1 MKIVIS
7 DLDSKM
13 NRVEGQAIIDS
24 INKFVRRGNMFIIAT
39 DKAINYI
46 ADTLAIADLNV
57 EYYICN
63 DGGVIFDK
71 YFNILYR
78 KDIKQELVRP
88 IINILEDDDNILET
102 FVDTSHGFVKDTTKS
117 ANGIVA
123 RPFDRLKAEVLLNS
137 IVLKYPSIH
146 GHINENWL
154 NINDIDV
161 TKYNAFEYLKNNFR
175 LDKYEVYV
183 YGKDITDLELLEHY
197 NGYTSK
203 ECSDDLKKYSKGEFD
218 SVKDLIE
225 MILNDEDKKELE
237 TIYENI

>member
-7 DLDSKM
+7 DIDSKM
-13 NRVEGQAIIDS
+13 SSIQGSDIIDS
-24 INKFVRRGNMFIIAT
+24 INEFVHSGNLFIIAT

-46 ADTLAIADLNV
+46 ADTLAISDLNI

-63 DGGVIFDK
+63 DGGIIFDK
-71 YFNILYR
+71 YYNVLYR

-88 IINILEDDDNILET
+88 IINMLEDDENIIEA

-146 GHINENWL
+146 GHVNDNWL

-161 TKYNAFEYLKNNFR
+161 TKEAAVKYLIDNYR
-175 LDKYEVYV
+175 LSDNEIYV
-183 YGKDITDLELLEHY
+183 VGKDITDLELMEKY
-197 NGYTSK
+197 NGYNLK
-203 ECSDDLKKYSKGEFD
+203 ECPEDLKKYSKGEIENLKQLID
-218 SVKDLIE
+218 MLIE
-225 MILNDEDKKELE
+225 EEKKKLE
-237 TIYENI
+237 TIYEDI

>member
-7 DLDSKM
+7 DIDSK
-13 NRVEGQAIIDS
+13 ISKIDGADIVDT
-24 INKFVRRGNMFIIAT
+24 INKFVNRGNIFIIVT

-46 ADTLAIADLNV
+46 ADILTISDLNV

-88 IINILEDDDNILET
+88 IINILEDDENILEA

-123 RPFDRLKAEVLLNS
+123 RPFDKLKAEVLLNS

-146 GHINENWL
+146 GYVNDNWL
-154 NINDIDV
+154 NINDKDV
-161 TKYNAFEYLKNNFR
+161 TREAAVKYLVDNFR
-175 LDKYEVYV
+175 LNENDIYIV
-183 YGKDITDLELLEHY
+183 GKSITDLTLMEKYTGY
-197 NGYTSK
+197 NLK
-203 ECSDDLKKYSKGEFD
+203 NCPEDLKKYSKGEIE
-218 SVKDLIE
+218 DLKQLIDMLVE
-225 MILNDEDKKELE
+225 EEERKELE
-237 TIYENI
+237 AIYESI

>member
-13 NRVEGQAIIDS
+13 NKIEGQAIIDS

-46 ADTLAIADLNV
+46 ADTLAITDLDV

-88 IINILEDDDNILET
+88 IINILEDDDNILEA
-102 FVDTSHGFVKDTTKS
+102 FIDTSHGFVKDTTKS

-123 RPFDRLKAEVLLNS
+123 RPFDKLKAEILLNS
-137 IVLKYPSIH
+137 IVLKYPSVH

-161 TKYNAFEYLKNNFR
+161 NKYTAYEYLKNNFR

-183 YGKDITDLELLEHY
+183 YGKDITDLELLENY
-197 NGYTSK
+197 NGYTPK
-203 ECSDDLKKYSKGEFD
+203 ECSEDLKKYSKGEFE
-218 SVKDLIE
+218 SVKELIDS
-225 MILNDEDKKELE
+225 ILDEEDKKELE
-237 TIYENI
+237 AIYENI

>member
-7 DLDSKM
+7 DLDSEINKI
-13 NRVEGQAIIDS
+13 EGQAIIDS

-46 ADTLAIADLNV
+46 ADTLAITDLDV

-88 IINILEDDDNILET
+88 IINILEDDDNILEA
-102 FVDTSHGFVKDTTKS
+102 FIDTSHGFVKDTTKS

-123 RPFDRLKAEVLLNS
+123 RPFDKLKAEILLNS
-137 IVLKYPSIH
+137 IVLKYPSVH

-161 TKYNAFEYLKNNFR
+161 NKYTAYEYLKNNFR

-183 YGKDITDLELLEHY
+183 YGNDITDLELLENY
-197 NGYTSK
+197 NGYTPK
-203 ECSDDLKKYSKGEFD
+203 ECSEDLKKYSKGEFE
-218 SVKDLIE
+218 SVKELIDS
-225 MILNDEDKKELE
+225 ILDEEDKKELE
-237 TIYENI
+237 AIYENI

>member
-7 DLDSKM
+7 DLDPRM
-13 NRVEGQAIIDS
+13 NKVEGSSIIDT

-46 ADTLAIADLNV
+46 ADTLAITDLNV

-123 RPFDRLKAEVLLNS
+123 RPFDKLKAEVLLNS

-161 TKYNAFEYLKNNFR
+161 TKYNAFLYLKNNFR
-175 LDKYEVYV
+175 LDKYEVYA
-183 YGKDITDLELLEHY
+183 YGKDLTDLELLE
-197 NGYTSK
+197 NCIGYTSK
-203 ECSDDLKKYSKGEFD
+203 DCPEDLKKYSKGDFD
-218 SVKDLIE
+218 SVKDLID
-225 MILNDEDKKELE
+225 MILEEEEKKELE